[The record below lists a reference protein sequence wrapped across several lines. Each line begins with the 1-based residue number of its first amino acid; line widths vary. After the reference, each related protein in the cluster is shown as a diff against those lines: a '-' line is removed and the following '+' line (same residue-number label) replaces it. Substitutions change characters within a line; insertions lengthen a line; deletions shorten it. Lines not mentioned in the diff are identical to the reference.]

1 MTEWLVHRFIKDAD
15 QTTLPRVRDA
25 HGTLASVV
33 CIICNVVLCV
43 AKALVGLAAGSLS
56 VVADAINNLSDASSN
71 IVSLVGFK
79 LASRPADKGHPYG
92 HGRIEYLSGVV
103 VAFLILLVGVEL
115 VKSSVEK
122 IVKPEPVDFSLV
134 TVVVLL
140 ASIAVKAWM
149 ARFNSALGKRID
161 SVTLEATAQD
171 SRNDVIT
178 TAAVLAA
185 GAVSQLTGLD
195 LDGWAG
201 LAVGAF
207 IVWSGF
213 SLVRETLDPLLGQAP
228 DPALV
233 RHIHDTIMS
242 YPGVL
247 DTHDLMVHDYGP
259 GRRFASAHVEM
270 PAEISPLKS
279 HEVLDSIE
287 HYFSDEEGLPLV
299 LHYDPVV
306 TFDPKDRDL
315 HHWMSE
321 QVKSIDPRLTIHDVR
336 VTQEGGAT
344 HVSLDCVRPHGL
356 ALSDDE
362 LSDMVCQIVHRRYP
376 KAVCHVTVDSSY
388 VSTGV

>member
-1 MTEWLVHRFIKDAD
+1 MTEWLVHHFIPDAD
-15 QTTLPRVRDA
+15 QTSLPRVRDA

-33 CIICNVVLCV
+33 CIVCNVALCV

-56 VVADAINNLSDASSN
+56 VVADAVNNLSDASSN

-79 LASRPADKGHPYG
+79 LASRPADEGHPYG
-92 HGRIEYLSGVV
+92 HGRIEYLAGVV
-103 VAFLILLVGVEL
+103 VAFLILLVGFEL
-115 VKSSVEK
+115 VRGSIRK
-122 IVKPEPVDFSLV
+122 ILRPEPVDFSLV

-140 ASIAVKAWM
+140 ASIGVKAWM
-149 ARFNSALGKRID
+149 ACFNSALGRRID

-171 SRNDVIT
+171 SKNDVIT
-178 TAAVLAA
+178 TAAVLVA
-185 GAVSQLTGLD
+185 GAVSQLTGLE

-259 GRRFASAHVEM
+259 GRQFASAHVEM
-270 PAEISPLKS
+270 PGEGDAFEHHEI
-279 HEVLDSIE
+279 LDTIE
-287 HYFSDEEGLPLV
+287 HDIKRQMGIAITLHCDPIATTGDDLRGWVKRGVAQIDPALSIHDLHEHDGFVSFDLVRPDGFDISDEELLGLVTRIVHERRP
-299 LHYDPVV
+299 DASCVV
-306 TFDPKDRDL
+306 TFDSGFSSPERPA
-315 HHWMSE
+315 E
-321 QVKSIDPRLTIHDVR
+321 QL
-336 VTQEGGAT
+336 
-344 HVSLDCVRPHGL
+344 
-356 ALSDDE
+356 
-362 LSDMVCQIVHRRYP
+362 
-376 KAVCHVTVDSSY
+376 
-388 VSTGV
+388 